1 MEKNNMSILGGM
13 GNTENKQQIYL
24 GFKTMGQKFYANG
37 ETEVDVKYLQLD
49 PETFKSGW
57 GRYTKADGFQ
67 YKWDAKFGSVDPKP
81 AEDWKRAFSCWVMPH
96 GAEHAYLWQRF
107 TYAESS
113 AFDSILDL
121 FWNDIAN
128 NTGKLPVVEFTGSKI
143 IQVGMGSSSELSFK
157 FSKWADRFDGNNIP
171 EWYIDPNAPADD
183 DDGFVSPNEGLA
195 DKVAEMVAKT
205 ELTDDDIPF

>member
-1 MEKNNMSILGGM
+1 MSIFGGM

-57 GRYTKADGFQ
+57 GRYTKADGFE
-67 YKWDAKFGSVDPKP
+67 YKWDSKFTVPEKRPS
-81 AEDWKRAFSCWVMPH
+81 EEWKRAFSCWVMPH
-96 GAEHAYLWQRF
+96 GAEHPYLWQRF
-107 TYAESS
+107 SFAETS
-113 AFDSILDL
+113 AFDKLLDL
-121 FWNDIAN
+121 FWHDVAN
-128 NTGKLPVVEFTGSKI
+128 NQGKLPVVEFTGSKI

-157 FSKWADRFDGNNIP
+157 FSKWADRFDGNAISD
-171 EWYIDPNAPADD
+171 WYIDPDAPLDD

-195 DKVAEMVAKT
+195 DKVNDMIVKT
-205 ELTDDDIPF
+205 SELSDDDIPF